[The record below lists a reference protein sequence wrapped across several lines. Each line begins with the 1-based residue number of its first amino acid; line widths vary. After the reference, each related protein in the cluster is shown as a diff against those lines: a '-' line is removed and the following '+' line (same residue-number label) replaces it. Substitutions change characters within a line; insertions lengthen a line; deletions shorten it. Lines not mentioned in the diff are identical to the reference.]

1 MNHPDDGT
9 EPEQKAGVGNSA
21 SLCAAGT
28 EGRGTRS
35 STVVGATIPP
45 ARRDVPRHN
54 QISIRLHLALEG
66 VWHRIEAVQWSDR
79 GFCFLHAQPLER
91 GRLAFKRSLQHFDGE
106 LVWTRERHD
115 VAQVTEMLLNEAIHA
130 QANRMVDQPE
140 TQQRLLRLMR
150 VQGMV
155 DAKERVLNA
164 SGAMP
169 DAARWQQLLQQRTQ
183 QALFQTGV
191 RVNHAAWSAVVAD
204 ALTLGGVVQDLE
216 RWSGSF
222 QGG

>member
-1 MNHPDDGT
+1 
-9 EPEQKAGVGNSA
+9 
-21 SLCAAGT
+21 
-28 EGRGTRS
+28 
-35 STVVGATIPP
+35 
-45 ARRDVPRHN
+45 VPRHN

-66 VWHRIEAVQWSDR
+66 IWHRVEAGQWSEG

-106 LVWTRERHD
+106 LVWSHQRHD
-115 VAQVTEMLLNEAIHA
+115 VSQVAEMLLNEAIHA
-130 QANRMVDQPE
+130 QANGLADQPD

-155 DAKERVLNA
+155 DAKERVLTA
-164 SGAMP
+164 LGAMP

-191 RVNHAAWSAVVAD
+191 RVDHRAWRAVVAD
-204 ALTLGGVVQDLE
+204 ALSLGGVVQDLE